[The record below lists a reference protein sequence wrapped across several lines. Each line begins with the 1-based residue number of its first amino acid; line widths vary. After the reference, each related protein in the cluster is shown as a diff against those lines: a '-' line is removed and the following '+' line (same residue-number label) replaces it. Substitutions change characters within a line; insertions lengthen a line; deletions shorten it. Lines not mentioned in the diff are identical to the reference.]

1 MSSIFDYAKYVD
13 HHRRKERELHET
25 LIVLHKRGVKK
36 YKKTKWRERE
46 IEYHPDYNI
55 I

>member
-13 HHRRKERELHET
+13 NHAKNERKLYNA
-25 LIVLHKRGVKK
+25 LAVLMKRGEKK